1 MLKKIIILLF
11 IFVFLSSSC
20 ILASDISLENIQKL
34 IAENN
39 NKQALEILTENNL
52 NNNPD
57 LLYYKALLLS
67 WEKEYVE
74 SEKILLQLIDD
85 YPERLEFY
93 NHLARIYGWQRKF
106 EKAKKIIARAQ
117 QREYSSTRMA
127 LLARHAEWQGNWFE
141 AQKLIKIAL
150 TKAESNELKN
160 EYQSRL
166 KIINQKIRTELF
178 IKGKFIYSPA
188 ARDDISLRLGLEK
201 PLNDG
206 INSEISAGVNHFK
219 DEFNLLLGAEIE
231 LAPPLLFNKTNFS
244 STFNFYQG
252 DSKDKIELNNSLNY
266 FFNSKNRAGISF
278 EIVKD
283 DASYQNLELEYE
295 YRFKKIIM
303 VLKNSSRHYSTGWI
317 SDFSQH
323 LDFYYPRDNYLLNFR
338 ISHYQDGENL
348 FRVGF
353 EFSNLFSEHKYSF
366 ENLNLWFNNQ
376 QTGNL
381 DFRLNLR

>member
-11 IFVFLSSSC
+11 LFVFLSSSC

-34 IAENN
+34 ISENN

-106 EKAKKIIARAQ
+106 EEAEKIIARAQ
-117 QREYSSTRMA
+117 QREYSSNRTA

-178 IKGKFIYSPA
+178 IKGKFIYSSA
-188 ARDDISLRLGLEK
+188 AKDDISLRLGLEK

-278 EIVKD
+278 EIVKN

-295 YRFKKIIM
+295 HHFTTFYHAASLNEIKLCKQSFK
-303 VLKNSSRHYSTGWI
+303 
-317 SDFSQH
+317 F
-323 LDFYYPRDNYLLNFR
+323 P
-338 ISHYQDGENL
+338 
-348 FRVGF
+348 
-353 EFSNLFSEHKYSF
+353 
-366 ENLNLWFNNQ
+366 
-376 QTGNL
+376 
-381 DFRLNLR
+381 

>member
-11 IFVFLSSSC
+11 LFVFLSSSC

-34 IAENN
+34 ISENN

-106 EKAKKIIARAQ
+106 EEAEKIIARAQ
-117 QREYSSTRMA
+117 QREYSSNRTA

-178 IKGKFIYSPA
+178 IKGKFIYSSA
-188 ARDDISLRLGLEK
+188 AKDDISLRLGLEK

-278 EIVKD
+278 EIVKN

-295 YRFKKIIM
+295 HRFKKIIM

-348 FRVGF
+348 FKVGF
-353 EFSNLFSEHKYSF
+353 EFSNLFSKHKYSL